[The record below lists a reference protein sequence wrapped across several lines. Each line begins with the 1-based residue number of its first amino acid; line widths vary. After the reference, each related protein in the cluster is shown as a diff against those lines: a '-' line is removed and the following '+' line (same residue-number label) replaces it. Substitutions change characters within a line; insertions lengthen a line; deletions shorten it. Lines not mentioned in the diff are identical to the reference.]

1 MNDVDDG
8 ANHCVRAHS
17 LRVGGPRDRLTAPPT
32 QHDNVHPVVLQFFQL
47 VSHGGGRGRRVATPQ
62 GVVGRMDLG
71 RGLETLPVR
80 VSAPRVFVPMGKD
93 LVVPVQVLV
102 VGRGVAVP
110 QVVKGMGV
118 GAGGRGGALGRV
130 EAQEEEKGTEEVNA
144 EEEEGNEGHCGGG
157 GHVFAG
163 CWPLLVLTKQSKQ

>member
-1 MNDVDDG
+1 
-8 ANHCVRAHS
+8 
-17 LRVGGPRDRLTAPPT
+17 
-32 QHDNVHPVVLQFFQL
+32 
-47 VSHGGGRGRRVATPQ
+47 
-62 GVVGRMDLG
+62 MDLG

-144 EEEEGNEGHCGGG
+144 EEEEENEGHCGGG